1 MSGHDCFLRVLTCCR
16 RIRQVSTSRV
26 QFVSRAY
33 SRGGAAATAH
43 NFEIQTALLHQHLPP
58 QPSNHLEE
66 EAQMVII
73 FATECSRRVM
83 GALESIESEK
93 KRWLISLD
101 IQEILFKATKR
112 GATIKK
118 VIAYCAVQRVLLLLF
133 ENLSHTSFSVT
144 RQFSIIYSNQKH
156 SQLYLKVTGTVIKV

>member
-1 MSGHDCFLRVLTCCR
+1 
-16 RIRQVSTSRV
+16 
-26 QFVSRAY
+26 
-33 SRGGAAATAH
+33 
-43 NFEIQTALLHQHLPP
+43 
-58 QPSNHLEE
+58 
-66 EAQMVII
+66 MVII
-73 FATECSRRVM
+73 FATEGSRRVM
-83 GALESIESEK
+83 GTLESIESEK

-133 ENLSHTSFSVT
+133 ENLSHTSFFVT

-156 SQLYLKVTGTVIKV
+156 SQLYLKVTGTAIKV